1 MVETTN
7 FADHGAGTGYGI
19 PSGSGKRVVER
30 FQLSEDGTQMFYEGI
45 LQSPEYLIEPVTWS
59 FTLNNRPELSHSERG
74 CDLENARRFEV
85 E

>member
-7 FADHGAGTGYGI
+7 FADHGAGTGFGI

-30 FQLSEDGTQMFYEGI
+30 FQLSDDGTQMSYEGV
-45 LQSPEYLIEPVTWS
+45 LESLEYLVEPVTWS
-59 FTLNNRPELSHSERG
+59 FVFNSRPELSHSERG